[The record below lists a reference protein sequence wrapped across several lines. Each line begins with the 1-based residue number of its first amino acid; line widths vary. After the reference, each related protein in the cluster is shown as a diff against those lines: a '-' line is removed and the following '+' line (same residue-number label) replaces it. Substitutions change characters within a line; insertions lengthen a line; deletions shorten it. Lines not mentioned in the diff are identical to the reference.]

1 VDLLESVGGKWF
13 LTRKKIQIRYKEEI
27 FMMSGVSIPGDI
39 QDQAGW
45 GSEQPDLAVGISV
58 HFRVVRLGDLGRFLP
73 TQKILHFYEESRGL
87 SKRLH
92 CCKEVSETWS

>member
-1 VDLLESVGGKWF
+1 MDLLESVGGKWF

-45 GSEQPDLAVGISV
+45 GSE
-58 HFRVVRLGDLGRFLP
+58 
-73 TQKILHFYEESRGL
+73 
-87 SKRLH
+87 
-92 CCKEVSETWS
+92 